1 MGSHKAQKT
10 KRRVH
15 PFAYHGLE
23 RVIHERARLSVL
35 TSLLTHSRGLA
46 FGDLKQLCGLTDGN
60 LSQHLRVLQLAQ
72 MVEISKGYGGSRPQT
87 FSRIT
92 AEGRKRYLEYLTVL
106 EQVLLDGAT
115 AIKPRAIGKP
125 KRGAVSS

>member
-1 MGSHKAQKT
+1 MDRSKAHRS

-15 PFAYHGLE
+15 PFAYDGLE

-35 TSLLTHSRGLA
+35 TSLVAHPRGLP
-46 FGDLKQLCGLTDGN
+46 FSELKQLCGLTDGN

-72 MVEISKGYGGSRPQT
+72 LVEVSKGYGGGRPQT

-92 AEGRKRYLEYLTVL
+92 ADGRKRYLEYLTVL
-106 EQVLLDGAT
+106 EQVLLDASS
-115 AIKPRAIGKP
+115 AVNRARR
-125 KRGAVSS
+125 RGQAAAQ